1 MIFDTRRTKEMEVQQ
16 ILEEALRRG
25 ASDVHLMV
33 GVFPTLRIDGKL
45 IPFTKGPTPTPEY
58 IEKLVLSLC
67 SPEQKELLLTNKE
80 LDFSFALGEVARFRV
95 NAFYQKGYLSA
106 ALRLIP
112 NKIPNLEELHLP
124 SVLGNLTKLRQ
135 GLILVTGPTGHGK
148 STSIASLINKINEE
162 KGVHIVTV
170 EDPIEYVYPSRKSL
184 IAQREM
190 HLDTHSWEIA
200 LRSVLREDP
209 DVVLIGEMRDYE
221 TIESVLTIAETGH
234 LVFATLHTNSA
245 SQTLDRVVGVFP
257 ENQQEQVKMQLSNVL
272 EAVIS
277 MRLLP
282 AVEGGRYPATEILL
296 ATPAVRNVIRE
307 GKTHLIDNIIQTSAS
322 IGMVTLETSLANLV
336 RAGYVSLETALSYS
350 LKPQEL
356 MREVKAKTGS

>member
-1 MIFDTRRTKEMEVQQ
+1 MGIQE

-33 GVFPTLRIDGKL
+33 GVYPTLRIDGKL
-45 IPFTKGPTPTPEY
+45 LPLTKGGAPTPEN

-67 SPEQKELLLTNKE
+67 SPEQKELLMTNKE
-80 LDFSFALGEVARFRV
+80 IDFSFALGQLARFRV

-112 NKIPNLEELHLP
+112 SRIPTLEELHLP
-124 SVLGNLTKLRQ
+124 KMLKNFSKLRQ
-135 GLILVTGPTGHGK
+135 GFILMTGPTGHGK
-148 STSIASLINKINEE
+148 STSIASIINEINE
-162 KGVHIVTV
+162 TRPSHIITV
-170 EDPIEYVYPSRKSL
+170 EDPIEYVYPSKKAL

-209 DVVLIGEMRDYE
+209 DVVLVGEMRDYE
-221 TIESVLTIAETGH
+221 TIEAALTIAETGH

-245 SQTLDRVVGVFP
+245 AQTMDRIVGVFP
-257 ENQQEQVKMQLSNVL
+257 ENQQDQIKLQLSNVI

-277 MRLLP
+277 MRLIP
-282 AVEGGRYPATEILL
+282 GTSGGRYPVLEILL
-296 ATPAVRNVIRE
+296 GTAAVRNVIRE
-307 GKTHLIDNIIQTSAS
+307 GKTHLIDNIIQTSS
-322 IGMVTLETSLANLV
+322 QVGMVTLETSLAGLV
-336 RAGYVSLETALSYS
+336 KTGKISLETALSYS
-350 LKPQEL
+350 LKSEEL
-356 MREVKAKTGS
+356 MREVKKGEGKS

>member
-1 MIFDTRRTKEMEVQQ
+1 MELQQ

-25 ASDVHLMV
+25 ASDIHLMA
-33 GVFPTLRIDGKL
+33 GVYPTLRIDGKL
-45 IPFTKGPTPTPEY
+45 VPITKTPTPTPEY

-67 SPEQKELLLTNKE
+67 LPEQKELLLTNKE
-80 LDFSFALGEVARFRV
+80 LDFSFALGETARFRV

-112 NKIPNLEELHLP
+112 NKIPSLDELHLP
-124 SVLGNLTKLRQ
+124 RILGNLTKLRQ

-148 STSIASLINKINEE
+148 STSIASLINVINNERGE
-162 KGVHIVTV
+162 HIVTV
-170 EDPIEYVYPSRKSL
+170 EDPIEYIYPSRKSL

-221 TIESVLTIAETGH
+221 TIEAVLTIAETGH

-245 SQTLDRVVGVFP
+245 AQTLDRIVGVFP
-257 ENQQEQVKMQLSNVL
+257 ENQQEQVKLQMSNVL
-272 EAVIS
+272 EAHTS
-277 MRLLP
+277 MRLVP
-282 AVEGGRYPATEILL
+282 AINRGRFPVTEILL

-307 GKTHLIDNIIQTSAS
+307 GKSHLIDNIIMTSSS
-322 IGMVTLETSLANLV
+322 IGMQTLETSLTALV
-336 RAGYVSLETALSYS
+336 RSGKISLDTALSFS
-350 LKPQEL
+350 LRPQEL
-356 MREVKAKTGS
+356 MRDIKRVGVKTK

>member
-1 MIFDTRRTKEMEVQQ
+1 MDIQQ

-33 GVFPTLRIDGKL
+33 GIYPTLRVDGKL
-45 IPFTKGPTPTPEY
+45 IPILKSPTPTVEY
-58 IEKLVLSLC
+58 IEKLVLSLTT
-67 SPEQKELLLTNKE
+67 PEQKELLLTNKE
-80 LDFSFALGEVARFRV
+80 LDFSFSLGEVARFRV

-124 SVLGNLTKLRQ
+124 RVIGNLTKLRQ
-135 GLILVTGPTGHGK
+135 GLVLVTGPTGHGK
-148 STSIASLINKINEE
+148 STTIASLLNIINSE
-162 KGVHIVTV
+162 KGEHIITI
-170 EDPIEYVYPSRKSL
+170 EDPIEYIYPSKKSL

-190 HLDTHSWEIA
+190 HIDTHSWEIA

-221 TIESVLTIAETGH
+221 TIEAVLSIAETGH

-245 SQTLDRVVGVFP
+245 AQTLDRIVGVFP
-257 ENQQEQVKMQLSNVL
+257 EKQQEQVRMQLSNVL

-277 MRLLP
+277 QRLIP
-282 AVEGGRYPATEILL
+282 AESGGRYPATEILL
-296 ATPAVRNVIRE
+296 ATPAVKNVIRE
-307 GKTHLIDNIIQTSAS
+307 GKTHLVDNIIQTSS
-322 IGMVTLETSLANLV
+322 SVGMQTLETSLAGLV
-336 RAGYVSLETALSYS
+336 KSGHIDLEIALSYS
-350 LKPQEL
+350 LHPQEL
-356 MREVKAKTGS
+356 TREVKNLGGIKS

>member
-1 MIFDTRRTKEMEVQQ
+1 MELQQ

-25 ASDVHLMV
+25 ASDIHLMA
-33 GVFPTLRIDGKL
+33 GVYPTLRIDGKL
-45 IPFTKGPTPTPEY
+45 VPITKTPTPTPEY

-67 SPEQKELLLTNKE
+67 LPEQKELLLTNKE
-80 LDFSFALGEVARFRV
+80 LDFSFALGETARFRV

-112 NKIPNLEELHLP
+112 NKIPSLDELHLP
-124 SVLGNLTKLRQ
+124 RILGNLTKLRQ

-148 STSIASLINKINEE
+148 STSIASLINLINNERGE
-162 KGVHIVTV
+162 HIVTV
-170 EDPIEYVYPSRKSL
+170 EDPIEYIYPSRKSL

-190 HLDTHSWEIA
+190 HLDTHSWEIS

-221 TIESVLTIAETGH
+221 TIEAVLTIAETGH

-245 SQTLDRVVGVFP
+245 AQTLDRIVGVFP
-257 ENQQEQVKMQLSNVL
+257 ENQQEQVRLQLSNVL
-272 EAVIS
+272 EANIS
-277 MRLLP
+277 MRLVP
-282 AVEGGRYPATEILL
+282 AINGGRFPVTEILL

-307 GKTHLIDNIIQTSAS
+307 GKSHLIDNIIMTSSS
-322 IGMVTLETSLANLV
+322 IGMQTLETSLTALV
-336 RAGYVSLETALSYS
+336 RSGKISLDTALSFS
-350 LKPQEL
+350 LRPQEL
-356 MREVKAKTGS
+356 MRDIKRVGVKTK

>member
-1 MIFDTRRTKEMEVQQ
+1 MNIQE

-25 ASDVHLMV
+25 ASDIHLMA
-33 GVFPTLRIDGKL
+33 GVYPTLRVDGKL
-45 IPFTKGPTPTPEY
+45 IPITKGPTPTPDY

-67 SPEQKELLLTNKE
+67 MPEQKELLLTNKE
-80 LDFSFALGEVARFRV
+80 LDFSFALGETARFRV

-112 NKIPNLEELHLP
+112 NKIPNLEELHVP
-124 SVLGNLTKLRQ
+124 KVIGNLTKLRQ
-135 GLILVTGPTGHGK
+135 GLVLVTGPTGHGK
-148 STSIASLINKINEE
+148 STTIASLINVINSDRGE
-162 KGVHIVTV
+162 HILTV

-190 HLDTHSWEIA
+190 HLDTHSWEIS
-200 LRSVLREDP
+200 LRSILREDP

-234 LVFATLHTNSA
+234 LVFTTLHTNSA
-245 SQTLDRVVGVFP
+245 AQTLDRVVGVFP
-257 ENQQEQVKMQLSNVL
+257 ENQQEQVRMQLSNVI

-277 MRLLP
+277 LRLIP
-282 AVEGGRYPATEILL
+282 AEGGGRYPATEILL

-307 GKTHLIDNIIQTSAS
+307 GKTHLVDNIIQTSS
-322 IGMVTLETSLANLV
+322 SVGMQTLETSLTGLV
-336 RAGYVSLETALSYS
+336 KAGHISLETALSYS
-350 LKPQEL
+350 LRPQEL
-356 MREVKAKTGS
+356 MREVKRASSKVKS

>member
-1 MIFDTRRTKEMEVQQ
+1 MEIQQ

-25 ASDVHLMV
+25 ASDVHLMA
-33 GVFPTLRIDGKL
+33 GVCPTLRIDGKL
-45 IPFTKGPTPTPEY
+45 IPITKTPTPTPEY
-58 IEKLVLSLC
+58 IEKLVLALLL
-67 SPEQKELLLTNKE
+67 PEQKELLLTNKE

-112 NKIPNLEELHLP
+112 NRIPTLEELHLP
-124 SVLGNLTKLRQ
+124 STFGNLTKLRQ
-135 GLILVTGPTGHGK
+135 GLILVAGPTGHGK
-148 STSIASLINKINEE
+148 STTIASLINKINEE
-162 KGVHIVTV
+162 KGVHIITV

-190 HLDTHSWEIA
+190 HLDTHSWEIS

-209 DVVLIGEMRDYE
+209 DIVLIGEMRDYE

-234 LVFATLHTNSA
+234 LVFATLHTNNA
-245 SQTLDRVVGVFP
+245 AQTIDRVVGVFP

-272 EAVIS
+272 EAVLS

-282 AVEGGRYPATEILL
+282 GREGGRYPSIEILL
-296 ATPAVRNVIRE
+296 ATPAVRNVVRE
-307 GKTHLIDNIIQTSAS
+307 GKTHLIDNIIQTSTNV
-322 IGMVTLETSLANLV
+322 GMQTLENSLTSLIKSRRITLD
-336 RAGYVSLETALSYS
+336 TALSYS

-356 MREVKAKTGS
+356 MREVKRAGAEIKE

>member
-1 MIFDTRRTKEMEVQQ
+1 MEIQQ

-25 ASDVHLMV
+25 ASDVHLMA
-33 GVFPTLRIDGKL
+33 GIYPTLRIDGKL
-45 IPFTKGPTPTPEY
+45 VPITNAPTPTPEY

-67 SPEQKELLLTNKE
+67 LPEQKELLLTNKE

-112 NKIPNLEELHLP
+112 NKIPTLEELHLP
-124 SVLGNLTKLRQ
+124 KVLSNLTKLRQ
-135 GLILVTGPTGHGK
+135 GLILVAGPTGHGK
-148 STSIASLINKINEE
+148 STSIASLINVINSE
-162 KGVHIVTV
+162 KGVHIVSV
-170 EDPIEYVYPSRKSL
+170 EDPIEYVYPSKKSL

-209 DVVLIGEMRDYE
+209 DVVMIGEMRDYE

-234 LVFATLHTNSA
+234 LVFTTLHTNSA
-245 SQTLDRVVGVFP
+245 AQTLDRVVGVFP
-257 ENQQEQVKMQLSNVL
+257 ENQQEQVRMQLSNVL

-277 MRLLP
+277 IRLIP
-282 AVEGGRYPATEILL
+282 GQGGGRYPATEILL

-307 GKTHLIDNIIQTSAS
+307 GKTHLIDNIIQTSSS
-322 IGMVTLETSLANLV
+322 IGMQTLETALASLVKSGNI
-336 RAGYVSLETALSYS
+336 SLETALSYS
-350 LKPQEL
+350 LRPQEL
-356 MREVKAKTGS
+356 MREVKHEAKIKS

>member
-1 MIFDTRRTKEMEVQQ
+1 MDIQQ

-33 GVFPTLRIDGKL
+33 GIYPTLRIDGRL
-45 IPFTKGPTPTPEY
+45 IPITKGPTPTPEY
-58 IEKLVLSLC
+58 IEKLVLSLTL
-67 SPEQKELLLTNKE
+67 PEQRELLLTNKE
-80 LDFSFALGEVARFRV
+80 LDFSFSLGEVARFRV

-124 SVLGNLTKLRQ
+124 KVIGNLTKLRQ

-148 STSIASLINKINEE
+148 STTIASLLNVINSE
-162 KGVHIVTV
+162 KGDHIITV
-170 EDPIEYVYPSRKSL
+170 EDPIEYIYPSRKSL

-200 LRSVLREDP
+200 LRSILREDP
-209 DVVLIGEMRDYE
+209 DVVLIGEMRDFE
-221 TIESVLTIAETGH
+221 TIEAVLTIAETGH

-245 SQTLDRVVGVFP
+245 AQTLDRVVGVFP
-257 ENQQEQVKMQLSNVL
+257 ENQQDQVRMQLSNVL

-277 MRLLP
+277 QRLIP
-282 AVEGGRYPATEILL
+282 AQSGGRYPATEILL
-296 ATPAVRNVIRE
+296 ATPAVKNVIRE
-307 GKTHLIDNIIQTSAS
+307 GKTHLVDNIIQTSS
-322 IGMVTLETSLANLV
+322 NVGMQTLETSLAGLV
-336 RAGYVSLETALSYS
+336 KAGHIDLETAISYS
-350 LKPQEL
+350 LRPQEL
-356 MREVKAKTGS
+356 TREVKNLGGKIKS

>member
-1 MIFDTRRTKEMEVQQ
+1 MDIQQ

-25 ASDVHLMV
+25 ASDVHLMA
-33 GVFPTLRIDGKL
+33 GVYPTLRIDGKL
-45 IPFTKGPTPTPEY
+45 VPISRGPSPTPEF

-67 SPEQKELLLTNKE
+67 LPEQKELLLTNKE

-124 SVLGNLTKLRQ
+124 KVLGNLTKLRQ

-148 STSIASLINKINEE
+148 STTIASLIDVINSE
-162 KGVHIVTV
+162 KGVHVVTV

-190 HLDTHSWEIA
+190 HLDTHSWEIS

-221 TIESVLTIAETGH
+221 TIESVITIAETGH

-245 SQTLDRVVGVFP
+245 AQTLARVVGVFP
-257 ENQQEQVKMQLSNVL
+257 ENQQEQVRMQLSNVL

-277 MRLLP
+277 QRLLP
-282 AVEGGRYPATEILL
+282 SQSGGRYPASEILL
-296 ATPAVRNVIRE
+296 ATPAVKNVIRE
-307 GKTHLIDNIIQTSAS
+307 GKTHLIDNIIQTSS
-322 IGMVTLETSLANLV
+322 GVGMQTLETSLAGLIK
-336 RAGYVSLETALSYS
+336 AGHISLETGLSYS
-350 LKPQEL
+350 IRPQEL
-356 MREVKAKTGS
+356 TREVKNFGGKIKS